1 MHNWKR
7 EQYAKD
13 QGQPHQMMVLLSKT
27 NAAPAATAHERT
39 TPSRPLLAVENAEPL
54 RWAD

>member
-13 QGQPHQMMVLLSKT
+13 HTQPHQAMTLLSKT
-27 NAAPAATAHERT
+27 NAAPAATAHECV
-39 TPSRPLLAVENAEPL
+39 TPSRPMLAVERAEPL

>member
-13 QGQPHQMMVLLSKT
+13 QGQPHQTMVLPNQIS
-27 NAAPAATAHERT
+27 AAPAATAHERK

>member
-13 QGQPHQMMVLLSKT
+13 QGQPHQSLVVLSKT
-27 NAAPAATAHERT
+27 NAAPAATAHERM

>member
-7 EQYAKD
+7 EHYEKAQTQA
-13 QGQPHQMMVLLSKT
+13 HQMMTLLSKT
-27 NAAPAATAHERT
+27 NAAPAATAHESA
-39 TPSRPLLAVENAEPL
+39 TPTRPLLGVERAEPL

>member
-13 QGQPHQMMVLLSKT
+13 QGQPHQTTVRLNQT
-27 NAAPAATAHERT
+27 NVAPAATAHERT
-39 TPSRPLLAVENAEPL
+39 TPSRPLLAVERAEPL